1 MVVVTSSPVEV
12 YLYEQEDKMN
22 TAMIKLILITVL
34 VLVGVGGLFYVSNM
48 QANLAMAK
56 ENQAK
61 LEQAVAAQQEAL
73 STMKADVAKQQVIN
87 QQLAKVAEDQDK
99 DMKNLEDKF
108 KKDAAGNKRSI
119 AEVATKKPELIEAKV
134 NRGSA
139 NAVRCLELATG
150 APLNEKEKNAKTAK
164 EFNPECPSFFNP
176 AN

>member
-1 MVVVTSSPVEV
+1 
-12 YLYEQEDKMN
+12 MN

-34 VLVGVGGLFYVSNM
+34 VLVGVGGVFYVSNM
-48 QANLAMAK
+48 QANLAVAK

-61 LEQAVAAQQEAL
+61 LEQAVVAQQEAL

-87 QQLAKVAEDQDK
+87 QQLAKATEDQNK
-99 DMKNLEDKF
+99 DMKDLEGKF
-108 KKDAAGNKRSI
+108 KTDSKGEKRNI
-119 AEVATKKPELIEAKV
+119 GDLATKKPELIEEKV
-134 NRGSA
+134 NRGSV

-164 EFNPECPSFFNP
+164 DFNSECPSYFNP